1 MNSGLHSYLHE
12 NTRHGTPDFPAGFY
26 SIGVPRDYQD
36 MPFHW
41 HEELEFTLVRRG
53 RVRYSVALTTVEVEE
68 GDLLLIPPDT
78 LHAGH
83 QIDREEAETDS
94 VVCHLSLAGLGT
106 GDACDLR
113 YLRPLREGRLTLPP
127 AVKPGDP
134 FYPELLECFLAL
146 WKSRESAQPY
156 RELLFREHLLRLV
169 LLLWQSVGESG
180 EELPQRTVHPYEAK
194 LKLALAYM
202 QEHYAEPITV
212 AQLSALCGFSEV
224 HFMNVFKE
232 AIGAPCIRY
241 LIEYRL
247 ALAAARLQETDLPVT
262 QIALD
267 CGFQNSSYFN
277 RAFKGHYHVTP
288 SAYRKQ
294 VRV

>member
-12 NTRHGTPDFPAGFY
+12 NTRHGTAEFPAGFY
-26 SIGVPRDYQD
+26 PIAVPRDYQD

-53 RVRYSVALTTVEVEE
+53 RVSYSIALTTLEVEA

-78 LHAGH
+78 LHSAH
-83 QIDREEAETDS
+83 QIAGAEAETDS
-94 VVCHLSLAGLGT
+94 VVCHLSLAGLGA

-113 YLRPLREGRLTLPP
+113 YLTPLREGRLTLPP
-127 AVKPGDP
+127 AVRRGDP
-134 FYPELLECFLAL
+134 YYEELLECFHGL
-146 WKSRESAQPY
+146 WACRDRELPY
-156 RELLFREHLLRLV
+156 RELLFRERLLRLV
-169 LLLWQSVGESG
+169 GLLWRSVGETG
-180 EELPQRTVHPYEAK
+180 EALPRRTSHPYEEK

-212 AQLSALCGFSEV
+212 AELADLCGFSQV
-224 HFMNVFKE
+224 HFMNVFRE
-232 AIGAPCIRY
+232 AIGASCIQY

-247 ALAAARLQETDLPVT
+247 ALAAAQLQESDESVT

-267 CGFQNSSYFN
+267 SGFQSISYFN
-277 RAFKGHYHVTP
+277 RAFKRHYHVTP
-288 SAYRKQ
+288 SAYRKK
-294 VRV
+294 RA